1 MLPLPSA
8 IDRNPAAKKK
18 SATAKSWAD
27 CGLALAVF
35 VKRPQADAQIGAVVT
50 VFELDRTATKN
61 PEPKGRGCQINL
73 RPFSAIV

>member
-8 IDRNPAAKKK
+8 IGRNPTAKQK

-35 VKRPQADAQIGAVVT
+35 MKRPQADAQIGAVVAMLE
-50 VFELDRTATKN
+50 FDRKATKN
-61 PEPKGRGCQINL
+61 PEPKGRGCSINL